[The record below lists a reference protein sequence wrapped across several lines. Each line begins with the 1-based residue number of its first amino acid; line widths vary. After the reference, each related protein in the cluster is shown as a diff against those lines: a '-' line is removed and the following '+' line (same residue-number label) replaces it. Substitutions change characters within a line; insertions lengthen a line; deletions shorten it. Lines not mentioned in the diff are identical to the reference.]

1 MPHDLDEIKRLKR
14 YASLRD
20 AYRRI
25 FRTED
30 GKLIWDDLS
39 KAHYMLSSTFSS
51 DALELARREGERN
64 VLLRIMAIINS
75 EEVEYDTGSDPE

>member
-1 MPHDLDEIKRLKR
+1 MPRDLDEIKRLKR